1 VTADARSLRPQSAG
15 PVPELRQLRRSPLGH
30 RAAELSHASG
40 DRVRL
45 AELPFLSIVNV
56 RVAPGSPAAARVA
69 AALGVRLP
77 GPGRVGT
84 SPRSGPAGAA
94 ARSEAPRTAATGSE
108 PVAAASGSEP
118 VAVWSGQ
125 EQAAL
130 WSGPERA
137 VAWSGPERAVA
148 WSGPERAA
156 LWSGPDEWLVVG
168 PDGDAAE
175 IVAQASA
182 ALNGA
187 PGSVVDV
194 SADRT
199 TIALAGSAAREVLEK
214 GMTIDLHPRAFGPDR
229 AAATTIARTRVVLWQ
244 VGEEPAYRLLVR
256 GSFASYLADWL
267 IDATAE
273 FRH

>member
-56 RVAPGSPAAARVA
+56 RVAPGGPAAALVE

-84 SPRSGPAGAA
+84 SPRSGPEGAA
-94 ARSEAPRTAATGSE
+94 ARSEAPRTAANGSE

-118 VAVWSGQ
+118 VAAASGS
-125 EQAAL
+125 EPVAA
-130 WSGPERA
+130 
-137 VAWSGPERAVA
+137 AWSG
-148 WSGPERAA
+148 SERAA

-175 IVAQASA
+175 IVARASA

-214 GMTIDLHPRAFGPDR
+214 GMTIDLHPRAFGPGR

-273 FRH
+273 FRHR